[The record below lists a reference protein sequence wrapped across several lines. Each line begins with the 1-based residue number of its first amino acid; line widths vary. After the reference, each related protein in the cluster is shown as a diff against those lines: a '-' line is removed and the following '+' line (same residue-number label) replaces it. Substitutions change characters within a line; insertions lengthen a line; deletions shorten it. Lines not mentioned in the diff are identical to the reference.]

1 MDSEAKALALG
12 YAVLASDDKL
22 RVLASAGR
30 NLGNS
35 AKGVSFDYREI
46 LILANEKLLII
57 GQLQSRLAGMM
68 LQLLDADPERDL
80 DQVFI
85 AGLCDTADKY
95 GIADEL
101 LWALSKA
108 MEEMQVHH

>member
-1 MDSEAKALALG
+1 MDAEARALAVG
-12 YAVLASDDKL
+12 YAALGKDDKL
-22 RVLASAGR
+22 RMLAAAGK

-46 LILANEKLLII
+46 LLLANERLLAISE
-57 GQLQSRLAGMM
+57 LQSRLAGMM
-68 LQLLDADPERDL
+68 LQLLDADPEREL

-85 AGLCDTADKY
+85 AGLCDTAEKY
-95 GIADEL
+95 GIEDEL
-101 LWALSKA
+101 VWALSKA

>member
-12 YAVLASDDKL
+12 YAALSKDDKL

-46 LILANEKLLII
+46 LLLANEKLLFITE
-57 GQLQSRLAGMM
+57 LQSRLAGMM
-68 LQLLDADPERDL
+68 LQLLDADPAREL

-85 AGLCDTADKY
+85 AGLCEMAGKA
-95 GIADEL
+95 GIEDEL

>member
-1 MDSEAKALALG
+1 MDSESKSLALG
-12 YAVLASDDKL
+12 YAALGNDDKL

-46 LILANEKLLII
+46 LILANEKLLAISE
-57 GQLQSRLAGMM
+57 LQSRLAGMM
-68 LQLLDADPERDL
+68 LQLLESDPEREL

-85 AGLCDTADKY
+85 AGLCETAGKY
-95 GIADEL
+95 GIEDEL
-101 LWALSKA
+101 MWALSKA

>member
-1 MDSEAKALALG
+1 MDNEAKALALG
-12 YAVLASDDKL
+12 YAALANDDKL
-22 RVLASAGR
+22 RVLALAGR
-30 NLGNS
+30 NLGHS

-46 LILANEKLLII
+46 LILANEKLLAISE
-57 GQLQSRLAGMM
+57 LQSRLAGMM
-68 LQLLDADPERDL
+68 LHLLDADPSREL

-85 AGLCDTADKY
+85 AGLCEAAAKV
-95 GIADEL
+95 GIEDEL